1 MSPCKAFKNC
11 FTITLLIL
19 WSQATLAFKARG
31 FERLSSSDL
40 LKVGKS
46 DMGFNPFA
54 LQGETWDCK
63 FPSSCGSTL
72 GGCLWQDCVLP
83 STPKSKFFL
92 IYPVCGVAQLGFGF
106 VFFFSEKIVLYI
118 VLGFGVSVG
127 GGDLG
132 SSYIAILTW
141 RLPTSY

>member
-1 MSPCKAFKNC
+1 MWSLFCWLLLFCILGQVSPCKAFKNC

-106 VFFFSEKIVLYI
+106 VLFFFRENC
-118 VLGFGVSVG
+118 SVY
-127 GGDLG
+127 
-132 SSYIAILTW
+132 SSWIW
-141 RLPTSY
+141 CVCGRR